1 MDTSLRDESA
11 YQEMM
16 QDRINKSTQLTK
28 DLKVQDEKLD
38 RVSKQIGKYTREIRL
53 QQKIRCPT
61 FEEKDIDVRELRERN
76 RQLNKYI
83 AEVIQEF
90 PDIQNTIDIYF
101 QQVGLPTPINIGSG
115 SSRGSSRGSSK
126 SSSLQSSARS
136 SPRSTISSSRISA
149 SPKAVDLGIG
159 LKISSPPGSRQG
171 SDCSS
176 VRSIT
181 SSRGSRR

>member
-1 MDTSLRDESA
+1 LISKL
-11 YQEMM
+11 
-16 QDRINKSTQLTK
+16 
-28 DLKVQDEKLD
+28 LK
-38 RVSKQIGKYTREIRL
+38 IGKYTREIRL

-115 SSRGSSRGSSK
+115 SSRGSSK

-136 SPRSTISSSRISA
+136 SPRSTISSSRF
-149 SPKAVDLGIG
+149 
-159 LKISSPPGSRQG
+159 
-171 SDCSS
+171 
-176 VRSIT
+176 
-181 SSRGSRR
+181 